1 MSVKLYA
8 GAVLFT
14 AIVHA
19 SAAAAAAQAQSPP
32 PQPPAQ
38 NPPSEADAIRDEV
51 TKLRDEFE
59 QLRQQYDARLAS
71 LEERLATLQGSAPP
85 ANPATPPAQA
95 AATPP
100 AATLPPETPATPAP
114 PPEAPQATAAAP
126 SDAQVPSGAASAGGP
141 EGSLP
146 VYGNATAMSK
156 VFNPDI
162 SVIGNFLG
170 AVGHNDIEPTP
181 SLELN
186 EAEASF
192 QAVVDPYAKAD
203 FFVAYGPDGAE
214 IEEGYLTLTSL
225 PAGLLMK
232 VGKMRSAFGKVNQMH
247 THVLP
252 WADRPLVSRNLLGG
266 EEGIADSGIS
276 VSKLILNPWFFLE
289 ATGEVYRGESEVFHA
304 PTRSDLTYLARVRGY
319 HDISE
324 SMNLDLG
331 TRSPTVTTTP
341 RTTARRDCSAWMR
354 PSGTGRCGALFTAA
368 SSGAAS
374 SSGAAGINRRRTLR
388 AKRSATTQAAST
400 SSPGAGSAALAGTGP
415 SARRMAT
422 STIRPVVPGHVLAQ
436 RVQPDP
442 GAVPPDHATPRAT
455 RRASSSSSSC
465 LRLAR
470 TAPTRSE
477 ACIMLKHITRLSPS
491 GRSHRRWRPCMQ
503 RRRST
508 SSPPPRISHRS

>member
-1 MSVKLYA
+1 MSVKLYT

-19 SAAAAAAQAQSPP
+19 GAAAAAAQAQSPP

-71 LEERLATLQGSAPP
+71 LEERLARLPGGAPP

-114 PPEAPQATAAAP
+114 PPEAPQATAATP

-203 FFVAYGPDGAE
+203 FFVAYGPEGAE
-214 IEEGYLTLTSL
+214 LEEGYLTLTSL

-289 ATGEVYRGESEVFHA
+289 ATGEVHRGESEVFHA

-331 TRSPTVTTTP
+331 TSFAYGHNDASDDSSTRLLGVDATFRYRPLRRAIYRRFIGRGELVWSRRDQPAPDFTSKAFGYYASGEYQFARRWFSGARWDWSERATNGDEHDRGPSFLVTFWP
-341 RTTARRDCSAWMR
+341 SEFSQIRGQYRRTTYAEGNTASEFLFQFLFAI
-354 PSGTGRCGALFTAA
+354 GAH
-368 SSGAAS
+368 GAH
-374 SSGAAGINRRRTLR
+374 TF
-388 AKRSATTQAAST
+388 
-400 SSPGAGSAALAGTGP
+400 
-415 SARRMAT
+415 
-422 STIRPVVPGHVLAQ
+422 
-436 RVQPDP
+436 
-442 GAVPPDHATPRAT
+442 
-455 RRASSSSSSC
+455 
-465 LRLAR
+465 
-470 TAPTRSE
+470 
-477 ACIMLKHITRLSPS
+477 
-491 GRSHRRWRPCMQ
+491 
-503 RRRST
+503 
-508 SSPPPRISHRS
+508 